1 MSISINNG
9 LNSNY
14 ENTTGKALKTG
25 AVVGLTTA
33 AGIKLAPTVKD
44 TVEIAKKSYNKSIK
58 GQQTIID
65 TIGSKLNET
74 GKTADGWLKSTKK
87 KIGKIS
93 MREAAD
99 TLSIAPANEKIA
111 KMQKGYE
118 TFGDGI
124 LEIGKKAAT
133 KEAERQ
139 VKIYKNGAPMK
150 RIAVK
155 DAAKEVGA
163 KISGEAKGVK
173 DNVVGFWGKVVKFF
187 KSGKKDKLNTI
198 TSKGKNIREDVANKG
213 KQIKKAV
220 SSFVKADNKI
230 AFLKKHSAQIK
241 KVGIPALIIAG
252 TTIAATAV
260 TKAIL
265 DHKAKKEE
273 E

>member
-9 LNSNY
+9 VNSNY

-44 TVEIAKKSYNKSIK
+44 TVKLAKKSYNKSMK

-65 TIGSKLNET
+65 TIGSKLKKT
-74 GKTADGWLKSTKK
+74 GQKVADWLKNKTNNINNLNADNIAENLRNKMTKEPYLTRQQNYTNFVNK
-87 KIGKIS
+87 TID
-93 MREAAD
+93 A
-99 TLSIAPANEKIA
+99 
-111 KMQKGYE
+111 
-118 TFGDGI
+118 
-124 LEIGKKAAT
+124 GKKAAI
-133 KEAERQ
+133 KDAETTA
-139 VKIYKNGAPMK
+139 KILENGAPMK
-150 RIAVK
+150 RIAIK

-198 TSKGKNIREDVANKG
+198 TSKGKNIREDVVNKG
-213 KQIKKAV
+213 KQIRKAV

-230 AFLKKHSAQIK
+230 AFLKEHSAQIK

>member
-65 TIGSKLNET
+65 TLKQKLGKSGQTIAQWLENKINKINNLSAEGIAKNLHDKMTQEPYLTRQQNFTDFANKTIET
-74 GKTADGWLKSTKK
+74 GKRAAIKDAETTA
-87 KIGKIS
+87 KIF
-93 MREAAD
+93 E
-99 TLSIAPANEKIA
+99 
-111 KMQKGYE
+111 
-118 TFGDGI
+118 
-124 LEIGKKAAT
+124 
-133 KEAERQ
+133 
-139 VKIYKNGAPMK
+139 NGAPMK
-150 RIAVK
+150 RIAIK
-155 DAAKEVGA
+155 DAAKEAGA